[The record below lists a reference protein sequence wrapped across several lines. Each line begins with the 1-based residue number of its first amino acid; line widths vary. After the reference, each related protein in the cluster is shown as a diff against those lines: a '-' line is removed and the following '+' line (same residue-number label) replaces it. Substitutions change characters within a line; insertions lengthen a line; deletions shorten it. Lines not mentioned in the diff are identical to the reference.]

1 MTKTIRVQYFALLRD
16 QRGLADEKLETA
28 ADTPAGLYA
37 ELRARHGFTL
47 PMERLR
53 VAVNDGFAPW
63 DAPLH
68 DGDALVFIP
77 PVAGG

>member
-16 QRGLADEKLETA
+16 QRGLADENLTTA

-37 ELRARHGFTL
+37 ELHARHGFTL
-47 PMERLR
+47 PMKQLR
-53 VAVNDGFAPW
+53 VAVNDEFAPW
-63 DAPLH
+63 DAPLQE
-68 DGDALVFIP
+68 GDTLVFIP

>member
-16 QRGLADEKLETA
+16 QRGLADEKLATA
-28 ADTPAGLYA
+28 AGTPAGLYA

-47 PMERLR
+47 AAEQLR
-53 VAVNDGFAPW
+53 VAVNDEFAEW
-63 DAPLH
+63 EAPLH
-68 DGDALVFIP
+68 DGDTLVFIP